1 LANPDK
7 GWSPL
12 PDVTIQ
18 EMYTFLAIIVQ
29 MVHDQKDRLKAY
41 WSTAEQFSMPFA
53 GKMMKQNRFFHIL
66 RFLHFS
72 DNRNKPDNYDKLQ
85 KMRTTCS
92 MLNATYKIG

>member
-1 LANPDK
+1 
-7 GWSPL
+7 
-12 PDVTIQ
+12 
-18 EMYTFLAIIVQ
+18 MYTFLAIIVQ

-72 DNRNKPDNYDKLQ
+72 DNRNKPDKGDESYYRLWKLGTIFDKLSDSYA
-85 KMRTTCS
+85 KYYIPTEH
-92 MLNATYKIG
+92 LPVD